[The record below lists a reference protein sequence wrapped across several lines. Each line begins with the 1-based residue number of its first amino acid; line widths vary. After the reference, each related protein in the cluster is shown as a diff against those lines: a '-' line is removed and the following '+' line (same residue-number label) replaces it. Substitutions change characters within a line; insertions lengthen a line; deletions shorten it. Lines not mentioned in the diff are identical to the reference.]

1 MSWRMEDSRFWSLA
15 REVLRLKYYLSTRQ
29 MPRMDGDR
37 VPTLPSPPLATIH
50 WSQPSSGH
58 PYVCPV
64 GVFILQLSVLCQTP
78 WWKGTMDN

>member
-1 MSWRMEDSRFWSLA
+1 MLASWVTFSPSRLLIHHPLGLRQSEESVSWRMGNSRFWSLA

-50 WSQPSSGH
+50 W
-58 PYVCPV
+58 
-64 GVFILQLSVLCQTP
+64 
-78 WWKGTMDN
+78 